1 MAQALAPTNPQAAQ
15 AAQAGPDGLPVLHLS
30 GPALTGAMEAL
41 VSGSEDQGGIERYL
55 EALALKV
62 SLFQEAY
69 ADGTEAPDRDT
80 FKYLCAYMA
89 PVRRRIG
96 PYLEGSAYFDLCD
109 RIAALFDGA
118 EDTSTADA
126 RIAAFCAHF
135 PQDKA
140 HRWVRD
146 LAAELLHYTDP
157 ERYPLM
163 CRWVW
168 DARANSGVLREI
180 WYGADQSHATIDIPD
195 GYATFLM
202 LRQELSQ
209 FLSDNGVFRNVPLF
223 VDLLCAQI
231 YAGYV
236 VEQGG
241 SFLRADFA
249 SPYDPMQHTRRL
261 LGLDGVDARTGRT
274 RVKAHA
280 GAAPVTDID

>member
-1 MAQALAPTNPQAAQ
+1 MAQALAPTTADFTPE
-15 AAQAGPDGLPVLHLS
+15 GLPVLHLS
-30 GPALTGAMEAL
+30 GPALTAAMEAL
-41 VSGSEDQGGIERYL
+41 VSGSEEQGGVERYL

-62 SLFQEAY
+62 SLFQEAF
-69 ADGTEAPDRDT
+69 ADGAASVDRDA

-89 PVRRRIG
+89 PVRRRVG
-96 PYLEGSAYFDLCD
+96 PYLEGSAFFDMRD
-109 RIAALFDGA
+109 RIAALLDGA

-126 RIAAFCAHF
+126 RIAAFCAQF
-135 PQDKA
+135 PQNKK

-168 DARANSGVLREI
+168 DKRANSGVLREI
-180 WYGADQSHATIDIPD
+180 WYGGDQTHGTIDVPD

-223 VDLLCAQI
+223 VDLICAQV

-241 SFLRADFA
+241 SYLRADFA

-261 LGLDGVDARTGRT
+261 LGLDGVDAETGRT
-274 RVKAHA
+274 RVKPHA
-280 GAAPVTDID
+280 DPAAAPVTEID

>member
-1 MAQALAPTNPQAAQ
+1 MGQALAPAATPG
-15 AAQAGPDGLPVLHLS
+15 APLDLPVLDLS
-30 GPALTGAMEAL
+30 GPALTAAMEAL
-41 VSGSEDQGGIERYL
+41 VAGSEEQGGVERYL

-62 SLFQEAY
+62 SLFQETF
-69 ADGTEAPDRDT
+69 ADGAASVGREA
-80 FKYLCAYMA
+80 FKNLCAYMA

-96 PYLEGSAYFDLCD
+96 PYLEGSAYFDV
-109 RIAALFDGA
+109 RERVAALLDGA
-118 EDTSTADA
+118 ADTADA
-126 RIAAFCAHF
+126 RIAAFCAQF
-135 PQDKA
+135 PQDEK

-180 WYGADQSHATIDIPD
+180 WYGGDQTHGAIDVPD

-241 SFLRADFA
+241 SYLHADFA

-261 LGLDGVDARTGRT
+261 LGLDGVDARSGRT
-274 RVKAHA
+274 RLKPHA
-280 GAAPVTDID
+280 DTVAGPVTDID

>member
-1 MAQALAPTNPQAAQ
+1 MAQALAPANPQSAQ
-15 AAQAGPDGLPVLHLS
+15 VAPDGLPVLHLS
-30 GPALTGAMEAL
+30 GPALKAAMEGL
-41 VSGSEDQGGIERYL
+41 VAGSEEQGGVERYL

-62 SLFQEAY
+62 TLFQEAY
-69 ADGTEAPDRDT
+69 ADGADAPDRDT

-96 PYLEGSAYFDLCD
+96 PYLKGSAYFDLCD
-109 RIAALFDGA
+109 RIAALLDGA
-118 EDTSTADA
+118 ADTSTADA

-180 WYGADQSHATIDIPD
+180 WYGADQNHARIDIPD
-195 GYATFLM
+195 GYATVLM

-261 LGLDGVDARTGRT
+261 LGLDGVDAHTGRT
-274 RVKAHA
+274 RVKAHTDPA
-280 GAAPVTDID
+280 TAPVTEID

>member
-1 MAQALAPTNPQAAQ
+1 MAQALAPKTADFT
-15 AAQAGPDGLPVLHLS
+15 PDGLPVLHLS
-30 GPALTGAMEAL
+30 GPALTAAMEAL
-41 VSGSEDQGGIERYL
+41 VGGSEEQGGVERYL

-62 SLFQEAY
+62 SLFQDAF
-69 ADGTEAPDRDT
+69 ADGAGTVGRDA

-89 PVRRRIG
+89 PVRRRVG
-96 PYLEGSAYFDLCD
+96 PHLEGSAYFDLRD
-109 RIAALFDGA
+109 RIAALLEGA
-118 EDTSTADA
+118 EDTATADA
-126 RIAAFCAHF
+126 RIAAFCAAF
-135 PQDKA
+135 PQDNK

-168 DARANSGVLREI
+168 DRHANSGVLREI
-180 WYGADQSHATIDIPD
+180 WYGAEQSHATIDVPD

-209 FLSDNGVFRNVPLF
+209 FLSDNGVFREVPLF
-223 VDLLCAQI
+223 VDLLCAQV

-241 SFLRADFA
+241 SYLRADFA

-261 LGLDGVDARTGRT
+261 LGLDGVDADSGRT

-280 GAAPVTDID
+280 GGAMPVTEID